1 MQIPVICFPFAG
13 AGATVYRRC
22 QEYGSE
28 QLLLVPVQLPGREE
42 RFAEPLFTDV
52 ANAVDDLLPA
62 LLDQLAGYPQVALF
76 GHSLGAVL
84 AYETAHRLTGAAGPQ
99 LLKLFVSGSPGPWTQ
114 RGIRATGLSDQAFLA
129 QVTELAGYAH
139 PALEHPDLREVLL
152 PTLRADVE
160 MHESYLGPEDKPLAV
175 PIVSVRGDQDQ
186 LVSREQAGEW
196 AAATAAG
203 YRHVELPGGHMYL
216 TDSAAE
222 LVRLLETELAAE
234 RTTVQV
240 RR

>member
-28 QLLLVPVQLPGREE
+28 RLLIVPVQLPGREE
-42 RFAEPLFTDV
+42 RFVEPLFTDV
-52 ANAVDDLLPA
+52 VGAVDDLLPA
-62 LLDQLAGYPQVALF
+62 LLDQLTGYPQVALF

-84 AYETAHRLTGAAGPQ
+84 AYETAHRLAGATGPQ

-114 RGIRATGLSDQAFLA
+114 RRTRATGLSDEAFLT

-139 PALEHPDLREVLL
+139 PALDHPDLREVLL

-160 MHESYLGPEDKPLAV
+160 MHENYLAPEGVPLAV
-175 PIVSVRGDQDQ
+175 PIVSVRGAGDR
-186 LVSREQAGEW
+186 LVSREQSAEW
-196 AAATAAG
+196 AAATGAG

-216 TDSAAE
+216 TDSATE
-222 LVRLLETELAAE
+222 LVRLLEDELVAE
-234 RTTVQV
+234 GA